1 MSCVFLHARHVR
13 INEVAVL
20 LSFLSVT
27 PAASVW
33 KGFAMSSLW
42 DKLIVF
48 TLSMMLYLTNT
59 NDKYAVVLVLAA
71 IILTSL
77 ESFFEGD
84 LYNFIVFCSVI
95 LLSLFVPNAVFFL
108 PLFAYDVCSTRWQWY
123 ILLAVIP
130 VIQYL
135 DKVSAISLLFL
146 LSIIILSCILQKKTA
161 VFEKKQYQYNLL
173 RDKITEKQMELENAN
188 RNLLEKQDYEV
199 HLATLKERNRIAGEL
214 HDSIGHVLTS
224 SLLQTGAL
232 IATCKDESARSN
244 LMVLQKSLS
253 SGMDDVRSSIHDL
266 HDDSVDM
273 YDEVRTM
280 IKEFTFCPVI
290 IRYQVDTPPDKKIRY
305 AFLSI
310 LKEGFSNI
318 VRHSN
323 ATEVSVVILE
333 HPALYQLIIHDNGNT
348 PDGKNTS
355 GPNIIYPSS
364 YSEGMGL
371 PGIKQR
377 VDALGGNVVIRRN
390 QGLEI
395 FVSVPK
401 EMP

>member
-1 MSCVFLHARHVR
+1 MNA
-13 INEVAVL
+13 L
-20 LSFLSVT
+20 L
-27 PAASVW
+27 
-33 KGFAMSSLW
+33 
-42 DKLIVF
+42 DKSIVF
-48 TLSMMLYLTNT
+48 ILSMILYLTNT

-84 LYNFIVFCSVI
+84 LYNFIVFCTV
-95 LLSLFVPNAVFFL
+95 LLLCFFIPNAVFFL
-108 PLFAYDVCSTRWQWY
+108 PLFAYDVSSTRWQWY
-123 ILLAVIP
+123 IFLAAIP
-130 VIQYL
+130 VLQYL
-135 DKVSAISLLFL
+135 DKMSAVSFLFL
-146 LSIIILSCILQKKTA
+146 LSFIILSCILQKKTA
-161 VFEKKQYQYNLL
+161 VFENKQYQYNLL

-188 RNLLEKQDYEV
+188 HVLLEKQDYEI

-232 IATCKDESARSN
+232 IATCKDESARSD

-253 SGMDDVRSSIHDL
+253 GGMDEVRSSIHDL

-280 IKEFTFCPVI
+280 IREFTFCPVTL
-290 IRYQVDTPPDKKIRY
+290 RYQVDTPPDKKIRN

-310 LKEGFSNI
+310 LKEGYSNI
-318 VRHSN
+318 VHHSN
-323 ATEVSVVILE
+323 ATEMSVVILE
-333 HPALYQLIIHDNGNT
+333 HPALYQLIIHDNGNC
-348 PDGKNTS
+348 PDGKNTAGS
-355 GPNIIYPSS
+355 NIVYHSS

-390 QGLEI
+390 EGFEL

-401 EMP
+401 ERP

>member
-1 MSCVFLHARHVR
+1 MIA
-13 INEVAVL
+13 L
-20 LSFLSVT
+20 L
-27 PAASVW
+27 
-33 KGFAMSSLW
+33 

-48 TLSMMLYLTNT
+48 ILSMMLYLTNT
-59 NDKYAVVLVLAA
+59 SDKYAVVLVLAA

-84 LYNFIVFCSVI
+84 LYNFVVFCAVI
-95 LLSLFVPNAVFFL
+95 LLSFFVPNAVFFL
-108 PLFAYDVCSTRWQWY
+108 PLFAYDVCGTRWQWY
-123 ILLAVIP
+123 ILLTAIP
-130 VIQYL
+130 VLQYL
-135 DKVSAISLLFL
+135 GKMSTISFLFL
-146 LSIIILSCILQKKTA
+146 LSFIILSCILQKKTA
-161 VFEKKQYQYNLL
+161 IFEKKQYQYNLL
-173 RDKITEKQMELENAN
+173 RDELTEKQMELENAN
-188 RNLLEKQDYEV
+188 RDLLEKQDYEV

-232 IATCKDESARSN
+232 IATCRDESARSS

-253 SGMDDVRSSIHDL
+253 CGMDEVRSSIHDL

-273 YDEVRTM
+273 YDEVRIM
-280 IKEFTFCPVI
+280 IREFTFCPVI
-290 IRYQVDTPPDKKIRY
+290 LRYQADTQPDKKIRY

-333 HPALYQLIIHDNGNT
+333 HPALYQLIIHDNGKD

-355 GPNIIYPSS
+355 ASNIVYPSS
-364 YSEGMGL
+364 YAEGMGL
-371 PGIKQR
+371 SGIKQR
-377 VDALGGNVVIRRN
+377 VEALGGNVVIRRN
-390 QGLEI
+390 QGFEL

-401 EMP
+401 EKP